1 MHKRLGL
8 TLFAGLAIFVAAC
21 SGGGATTAPS
31 ARPVGRTVRRAAPSA
46 APSVEAS
53 VEPSATA
60 GITCDSKINVGL
72 VTDVGRIND
81 KGFNQSAYEGML
93 AAAEAAPELLRH
105 RVHRDHQP
113 VRLRGQHRAV
123 HRQRL

>member
-1 MHKRLGL
+1 MHKRFGL

-21 SGGGATTAPS
+21 SGGGGHHGA
-31 ARPVGRTVRRAAPSA
+31 VGR
-46 APSVEAS
+46 APSVAAS
-53 VEPSATA
+53 APPRRRPRRPSRRRSSRPSRP
-60 GITCDSKINVGL
+60 GVTCDSKLKVGL

-81 KGFNQSAYEGML
+81 KGFNQSAYEGMQ

-123 HRQRL
+123 HR